1 MSDQLISLRLRPNRL
16 INPSIGPLLM
26 PPSQQMMPNQLISLL
41 IDPLLAP
48 PSQQMMPNQLIS
60 LQPVR
65 TLAGLLP
72 GDAANP

>member
-1 MSDQLISLRLRPNRL
+1 
-16 INPSIGPLLM
+16 M